1 MGTEYRIHSPNKGS
15 YGGIRELEVE
25 TKFISGFQFQENVCE
40 LPWVT
45 CLKRLCSSVTNA
57 QIQNEIRC
65 RLYVDIQLG
74 FEVYNN
80 AV

>member
-1 MGTEYRIHSPNKGS
+1 M
-15 YGGIRELEVE
+15 
-25 TKFISGFQFQENVCE
+25 SGFQFQENVCE

>member
-1 MGTEYRIHSPNKGS
+1 MGTECTFIKQREFMEG
-15 YGGIRELEVE
+15 ELEVE

>member
-1 MGTEYRIHSPNKGS
+1 M
-15 YGGIRELEVE
+15 
-25 TKFISGFQFQENVCE
+25 
-40 LPWVT
+40 
-45 CLKRLCSSVTNA
+45 TNA

>member
-1 MGTEYRIHSPNKGS
+1 MYIHQTMGV